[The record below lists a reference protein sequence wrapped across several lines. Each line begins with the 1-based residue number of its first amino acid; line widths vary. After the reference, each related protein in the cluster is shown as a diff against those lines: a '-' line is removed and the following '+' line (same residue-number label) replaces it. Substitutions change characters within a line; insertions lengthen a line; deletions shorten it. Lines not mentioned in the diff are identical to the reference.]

1 MRLRRTEIA
10 VLLMLLFIIA
20 MICGLA
26 VFGGRLY
33 ERFSQW
39 TSTRYYETNPPA
51 ENVFVPQ
58 YAGWADDETESI
70 WETPVQFENDAETVS
85 DEELLPAQVLLEG
98 VTYTDQHG
106 KWNYCAPANLT
117 MALSFW
123 GVNLSRDEVGE
134 GLKPFGDDKNVNPE
148 EMVVFVESHTSLR
161 AVKRVGGSV
170 YQTKKLL
177 ANGYPV
183 LIEKGEVIRDTSTGV
198 PHWAGHYVLVLGYDD
213 AKEVFI
219 TRDSYYS
226 PPDYALDYEVSYTEM
241 KAEWQNFNYVF
252 VVLFP
257 ASDQEQV
264 IDVLGQYADEAWA
277 VGQAYQQAHGEM
289 LDGQG
294 LTRYFALFNL
304 GDNLLAMGDAV
315 SASSAF
321 DEAFQAYGELE
332 TDHRPWR
339 VMWYRNPPYQAYYE
353 AGRYQDVINLA
364 VNTIESTSQPYFEES
379 WYWRGMAYL
388 AQGERERARQDFEK
402 ALVYN
407 ENYMPAQQALSG
419 LE

>member
-1 MRLRRTEIA
+1 MRLRRTEVA
-10 VLLMLLFIIA
+10 VLLVLLFIIA

-26 VFGGRLY
+26 VFGGRIY
-33 ERFSQW
+33 ERFNQW
-39 TSTRYYETNPPA
+39 TSTRYYEANPPA
-51 ENVFVPQ
+51 ENVFVPD

-70 WETPVQFENDAETVS
+70 WEAPAQFESDVETVI
-85 DEELLPAQVLLEG
+85 DEEMLPAQVLLEG

-123 GVNLSRDEVGE
+123 GVNLSREEVGE

-148 EMVVFVESHTSLR
+148 EMVVYVESHTSLR

-170 YQTKKLL
+170 YQIKKLL

-183 LIEKGEVIRDTSTGV
+183 LIEKGEIIRDVSTGV
-198 PHWAGHYVLVLGYDD
+198 LHWAGHYVLVLGYDD

-226 PPDYALDYEVSYTEM
+226 PPDYALDFEVSYTDM

-257 ASDQEQV
+257 AYEQEQV
-264 IDVLGQYADEAWA
+264 IDVLGQYADETWA
-277 VGQAYQQAHGEM
+277 VRQAYQQAHGEM
-289 LDGQG
+289 HDGQD

-321 DEAFQAYGELE
+321 DEAFQVYGELE

-339 VMWYRNPPYQAYYE
+339 MMWYRNSPYQAYYE

-364 VNTIESTSQPYFEES
+364 LNTIESTSQPYFEES

-388 AQGERERARQDFEK
+388 ALGEREKARQDFEK

-407 ENYMPAQQALSG
+407 ENYQPAQQALNG